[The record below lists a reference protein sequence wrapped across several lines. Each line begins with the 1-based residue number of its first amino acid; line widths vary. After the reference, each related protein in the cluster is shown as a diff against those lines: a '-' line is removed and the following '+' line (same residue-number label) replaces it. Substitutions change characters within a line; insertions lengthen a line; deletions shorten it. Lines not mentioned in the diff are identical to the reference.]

1 MVVLAQNMVCFGAH
15 TLLCLQTDFWLD
27 GFFEVVLDKQLFLS
41 ASAEHFVVLS
51 NFGQVGFECLFWAK
65 SSLLLF
71 AYFVVSTVSI
81 QTPHECFRVHAVHFR
96 SLQLSLVADSD
107 NLSLKPRFGNI
118 KQLSFV
124 PYSSLS
130 GFTSPNQPAK

>member
-1 MVVLAQNMVCFGAH
+1 MVVLAQTMVCFGAH

-41 ASAEHFVVLS
+41 ASAEHFVVLPDV
-51 NFGQVGFECLFWAK
+51 GQVGFERLFWAT

-71 AYFVVSTVSI
+71 AYFVVSTVSRV

-96 SLQLSLVADSD
+96 SLQLSCAAHSD
-107 NLSLKPRFGNI
+107 I
-118 KQLSFV
+118 LSF
-124 PYSSLS
+124 
-130 GFTSPNQPAK
+130 

>member
-1 MVVLAQNMVCFGAH
+1 MG
-15 TLLCLQTDFWLD
+15 
-27 GFFEVVLDKQLFLS
+27 KQLFLS
-41 ASAEHFVVLS
+41 ASAEHFVVLPDV
-51 NFGQVGFECLFWAK
+51 GQVGFERLFWAT

-130 GFTSPNQPAK
+130 GFTSPNQVPSEW